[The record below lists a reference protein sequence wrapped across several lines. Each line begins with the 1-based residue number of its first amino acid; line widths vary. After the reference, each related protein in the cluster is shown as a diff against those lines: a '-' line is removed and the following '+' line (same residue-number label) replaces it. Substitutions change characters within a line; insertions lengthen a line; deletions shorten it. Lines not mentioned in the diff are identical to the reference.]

1 MECPNQCQE
10 ACSSRRRPSK
20 NPSRWSKRRSATRR
34 HQRRS
39 RNKSSVSTRLATFRA
54 GLTSLS
60 QSQFARS
67 PRSASARKSSYATAR
82 LATWAL
88 TGITQGSG
96 SINRKWWPI
105 LSFRASRWGR
115 TPTDMS
121 KTRSSAHPG
130 DTCSDYQA
138 MGSSSMRARAR
149 LNSATLWSKMCIF
162 TRAILRQNCEEDD
175 ETSKEH
181 LSTSD
186 CSFVKMIMEL
196 SSSQLWPTD
205 IWLSLA
211 SLFNT

>member
-20 NPSRWSKRRSATRR
+20 SPSRWSKCRAAMRRQ
-34 HQRRS
+34 QRRS

-67 PRSASARKSSYATAR
+67 PRSASARKCSCATAR

-105 LSFRASRWGR
+105 LSFRVSRWGR
-115 TPTDMS
+115 TPIDMS
-121 KTRSSAHPG
+121 KTRSSVHPG
-130 DTCSDYQA
+130 DTCSDSRA
-138 MGSSSMRARAR
+138 VGSSLMRARAR
-149 LNSATLWSKMCIF
+149 LNLATLWSKMCIF
-162 TRAILRQNCEEDD
+162 TRAILRQNYEEDD
-175 ETSKEH
+175 ERSDER
-181 LSTSD
+181 LSTRD
-186 CSFVKMIMEL
+186 RSFDKMIMEL
-196 SSSQLWPTD
+196 SSSRLLPTN